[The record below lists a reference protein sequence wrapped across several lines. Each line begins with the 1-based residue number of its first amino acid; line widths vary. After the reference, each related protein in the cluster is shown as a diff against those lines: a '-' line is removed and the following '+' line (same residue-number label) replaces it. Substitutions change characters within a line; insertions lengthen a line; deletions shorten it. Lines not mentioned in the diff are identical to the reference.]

1 MEHSSA
7 LTAIFIAF
15 VAAIVGGEIAMRLK
29 MPSVVGQIFAGVLV
43 GKSVLGWVST
53 ESTPTLIDLGELG
66 AAFLLFS
73 VGLETPLK
81 KIGKVGPEALTVA
94 VLGVLV
100 PFIVGFGWAHF
111 YGLANAQSIFVASA
125 FIATS
130 AGITAKILQEL
141 GVIDKKYSQVILG
154 AAVIDDV
161 LAMLVLSVVS
171 AISTGQPINF
181 ASIGLISVQSLGF
194 IFIMATVGRRLAK
207 TSGRMLG
214 KPLSPLSPWSLSIAL
229 CIGVAVLANQLGL
242 AAIIGAFLV
251 GMVLAETDYRDWIHE
266 KVIDLNEFIVP
277 FFFIAAG
284 LNVDVQA
291 FKSLGAI
298 GSLILISILAV
309 VGKFVGAWLGA
320 KENRMLVGVGMVP
333 RGEVGIIIAGLGFQ
347 FRVIG
352 KDVYSLLVGMS
363 LVTSVVAAPILKLL
377 VKREA
382 GKLGSR
388 EAHDAEER
396 EEA

>member
-1 MEHSSA
+1 MENTSA
-7 LTAIFIAF
+7 LTAIFVAF
-15 VAAIVGGEIAMRLK
+15 VAAIIGGEIAMRLK
-29 MPSVVGQIFAGVLV
+29 MPSVVGQIVAGVLI
-43 GKSVLGWVST
+43 GRSALNWVSVDA
-53 ESTPTLIDLGELG
+53 TPVLRDLGELG

-73 VGLETPLK
+73 VGLETPFA
-81 KIGKVGPEALTVA
+81 KIGKVGKEAFLVA
-94 VLGVLV
+94 VLGVII
-100 PFIVGFGWAHF
+100 PFVLGFGWAHF
-111 YGLANAQSIFVASA
+111 SGLPTTQAIFVAAA

-161 LAMLVLSVVS
+161 LAMLVLSAVS
-171 AISTGQPINF
+171 SVSTGKGVNL
-181 ASIGLISVQSLGF
+181 ASVGLVAVQSAGF

-207 TSGRMLG
+207 TQGRLLD

-242 AAIIGAFLV
+242 AAIVGAFLV
-251 GMVLAETDYRDWIHE
+251 GMVLAETDYRDWIHQ

-277 FFFIAAG
+277 FFFISAG
-284 LNVDVQA
+284 LNVDIGA
-291 FKSLGAI
+291 FHSLSAV
-298 GSLILISILAV
+298 GSLVLISCLAV

-320 KENRMLVGVGMVP
+320 KEDRLLVGVGMVP

-352 KDVYSLLVGMS
+352 KDIYSLLVGMS

-377 VKREA
+377 VNREA
-382 GKLGSR
+382 KEPGSG
-388 EAHDAEER
+388 EAD
-396 EEA
+396 

>member
-1 MEHSSA
+1 MEHTSA

-15 VAAIVGGEIAMRLK
+15 IAAVIGGEIAMRLK
-29 MPSVVGQIFAGVLV
+29 MPSVVGQIFGGIII
-43 GKSVLGWVST
+43 GKSVLNWIAP
-53 ESTPTLIDLGELG
+53 ESTPIIIELGELG

-73 VGLETPLK
+73 VGLETPFA
-81 KIGKVGPEALTVA
+81 KIGKVGKEALIVA
-94 VLGVLV
+94 VLGVIV
-100 PFIVGFGWAHF
+100 PFIAGFGWAHLS
-111 YGLANAQSIFVASA
+111 GLPTAESIFVATA

-130 AGITAKILQEL
+130 AGITAKVLQEL

-161 LAMLVLSVVS
+161 LAMIVLSVVS
-171 AISTGQPINF
+171 SVSTGKGVNPL
-181 ASIGLISVQSLGF
+181 AIGLVIVQSLGF

-207 TSGRMLG
+207 SKGRMLN
-214 KPLSPLSPWSLSIAL
+214 KPLNPLSPWSLSIAL
-229 CIGVAVLANQLGL
+229 CIGVAVLSNMLGL

-277 FFFIAAG
+277 FFFISAG
-284 LNVDVQA
+284 LSVDIMA
-291 FKSLGAI
+291 FKSLPAI
-298 GSLILISILAV
+298 GSLLLISILAI

-320 KENRMLVGVGMVP
+320 KQDRTMVGVGMVP

-347 FRVIG
+347 FKVIG

-363 LVTSVVAAPILKLL
+363 LITSIVAAPVMKLL

-382 GKLGSR
+382 KKQES
-388 EAHDAEER
+388 
-396 EEA
+396 

>member
-1 MEHSSA
+1 MEHTSA
-7 LTAIFIAF
+7 LTAIFVAF
-15 VAAIVGGEIAMRLK
+15 IAAIVGGEIAMRLK
-29 MPSVVGQIFAGVLV
+29 MPSVVGQIFAGVIV
-43 GKSVLGWVST
+43 GKSVLGWIAPDA
-53 ESTPTLIDLGELG
+53 TPILIELGELG

-73 VGLETPLK
+73 VGLETPFA
-81 KIGKVGPEALTVA
+81 KIGKVGKEAMVVA
-94 VLGVLV
+94 ILGVIF
-100 PFIVGFGWAHF
+100 PFIIGFGWAHF
-111 YGLANAQSIFVASA
+111 AGLPNPQAVFVAAA

-171 AISTGQPINF
+171 SVSTGHSVNPGAI
-181 ASIGLISVQSLGF
+181 ALIAVQSLGF

-207 TSGRMLG
+207 TKGRMLD

-229 CIGVAVLANQLGL
+229 CIGVAVLANMLGL

-277 FFFIAAG
+277 FFFISAG
-284 LNVDVQA
+284 LNVDVAA
-291 FKSLGAI
+291 FNNLSSI
-298 GSLILISILAV
+298 GTLILVSALAV
-309 VGKFVGAWLGA
+309 IGKFVGAWLGA
-320 KENRMLVGVGMVP
+320 KEDRKLVGIGMVP

-347 FRVIG
+347 FKVIG
-352 KDVYSLLVGMS
+352 KDIYSLLVGMS
-363 LVTSVVAAPILKLL
+363 LVTSIVAAPILKIL
-377 VKREA
+377 VKKEA
-382 GKLGSR
+382 QTNPIDS
-388 EAHDAEER
+388 ENV
-396 EEA
+396 

>member
-1 MEHSSA
+1 MEHTSA

-15 VAAIVGGEIAMRLK
+15 IAAVIGGEIAMRLK
-29 MPSVVGQIFAGVLV
+29 MPSVVGQIFGGIVI
-43 GKSVLGWVST
+43 GKSVLNWIAP
-53 ESTPTLIDLGELG
+53 ESTPIIIELGELG

-73 VGLETPLK
+73 VGLETPFA
-81 KIGKVGPEALTVA
+81 KIGKVGKEALIVA
-94 VLGVLV
+94 VLGVIV
-100 PFIVGFGWAHF
+100 PFIAGFGWAHF
-111 YGLANAQSIFVASA
+111 SGLSNAESIFVATA

-130 AGITAKILQEL
+130 AGITAKVLQEL

-171 AISTGQPINF
+171 SVSTGKGVNPL
-181 ASIGLISVQSLGF
+181 AIGLVIVQSLGF

-207 TSGRMLG
+207 SKGQMLN

-229 CIGVAVLANQLGL
+229 CIGVAVLSNMLGL

-277 FFFIAAG
+277 FFFISAG
-284 LNVDVQA
+284 LSVDIMA
-291 FKSLGAI
+291 FKSLPAI
-298 GSLILISILAV
+298 GSLLLISALAI

-320 KENRMLVGVGMVP
+320 KQDRTMVGVGMVP

-347 FRVIG
+347 FKVIG

-363 LVTSVVAAPILKLL
+363 LITSIVAAPVLKWL
-377 VKREA
+377 VKRESKKQT
-382 GKLGSR
+382 G
-388 EAHDAEER
+388 
-396 EEA
+396 

>member
-1 MEHSSA
+1 MEHVSA

-15 VAAIVGGEIAMRLK
+15 LAAVIGGEIAMRLK
-29 MPSVVGQIFAGVLV
+29 MPSVVGQIIAGVVV
-43 GKSVLGWVST
+43 GRSALGWIAP
-53 ESTPTLIDLGELG
+53 ESNSILIELGELG

-73 VGLETPLK
+73 VGLETPFE
-81 KIGKVGPEALTVA
+81 KIGKVGKEAFFVA
-94 VLGVLV
+94 VLGVIV
-100 PFIVGFGWAHF
+100 PFVVGFGWAHF
-111 YGLANAQSIFVASA
+111 SGLPTAQAVFVAAA

-154 AAVIDDV
+154 AAIIDDV

-171 AISTGQPINF
+171 SVSTGKPVSL
-181 ASIGLISVQSLGF
+181 ASIGLIAIQSLGF

-207 TSGRMLG
+207 TRGQMLN

-229 CIGVAVLANQLGL
+229 CIGVAVLANQIGL

-251 GMVLAETDYRDWIHE
+251 GMVLAETEYRDWIHE

-277 FFFIAAG
+277 FFFISAG
-284 LNVDVQA
+284 LNVDVTA
-291 FKSLGAI
+291 FSKPSAI
-298 GSLILISILAV
+298 GSLILVSVLAI

-320 KENRMLVGVGMVP
+320 KEDRMLVGVGMVP

-347 FRVIG
+347 FKVIG
-352 KDVYSLLVGMS
+352 KDIYSLLVGMS
-363 LVTSVVAAPILKLL
+363 LITSVVAAPILKML
-377 VKREA
+377 VKQEA
-382 GKLGSR
+382 KKQGS
-388 EAHDAEER
+388 
-396 EEA
+396 

>member
-1 MEHSSA
+1 MEHTSA

-15 VAAIVGGEIAMRLK
+15 LAAVVGGEVAMRLK

-43 GKSVLGWVST
+43 GRSVFGWVST
-53 ESTPTLIDLGELG
+53 TDSPILVDLGELG

-73 VGLETPLK
+73 VGLETPFA
-81 KIGKVGPEALTVA
+81 KIGKVGKEAFLVA
-94 VLGVLV
+94 VLGVIV

-111 YGLANAQSIFVASA
+111 SGLPTAQAVFVAAA

-141 GVIDKKYSQVILG
+141 GVIDQKYSQVILG

-171 AISTGQPINF
+171 SISTGQAINL
-181 ASIGLISVQSLGF
+181 ASIGLVAVQSLGF

-207 TSGRMLG
+207 SKGAMLLD
-214 KPLSPLSPWSLSIAL
+214 KPKSPLSPWSLSIAL

-277 FFFIAAG
+277 FFFISAG
-284 LNVDVQA
+284 LNVDVSA
-291 FKSLGAI
+291 FQSVGAI
-298 GSLILISILAV
+298 GSLALISVLAV
-309 VGKFVGAWLGA
+309 AGKFVGAWLGA
-320 KENRMLVGVGMVP
+320 KEDRVVVGIGMVP

-347 FRVIG
+347 FKVIG
-352 KDVYSLLVGMS
+352 KDIYSLLVGMS
-363 LVTSVVAAPILKLL
+363 LVTSIVAAPILKML

-382 GKLGSR
+382 K
-388 EAHDAEER
+388 EA
-396 EEA
+396 

>member
-15 VAAIVGGEIAMRLK
+15 LAAIIGGEIAMRLK
-29 MPSVVGQIFAGVLV
+29 MPSVVGQIFAGVSVGRSVFGWISTADTPILV
-43 GKSVLGWVST
+43 
-53 ESTPTLIDLGELG
+53 DLGELG

-73 VGLETPLK
+73 VGLETPFA
-81 KIGKVGPEALTVA
+81 KIGKVGKEAFTVA
-94 VLGVLV
+94 VLGVIV
-100 PFIVGFGWAHF
+100 PFVVGFGWAHF
-111 YGLANAQSIFVASA
+111 VGLPNAQAVFVAAA

-171 AISTGQPINF
+171 SISTGQAINF
-181 ASIGLISVQSLGF
+181 ASIGLVAVQSLGF

-207 TSGRMLG
+207 SKGQMLD

-277 FFFIAAG
+277 FFFISAG
-284 LNVDVQA
+284 LNVDISA

-298 GSLILISILAV
+298 GSLILISVLAI

-320 KENRMLVGVGMVP
+320 KDDRMLVGIGMVP

-352 KDVYSLLVGMS
+352 KDIYSLLVGMS
-363 LVTSVVAAPILKLL
+363 LLTSIVAAPILKML
-377 VKREA
+377 VKRE
-382 GKLGSR
+382 GKKSP
-388 EAHDAEER
+388 
-396 EEA
+396 

>member
-1 MEHSSA
+1 MEHTSA

-15 VAAIVGGEIAMRLK
+15 IAAVIGGEIAMRLK
-29 MPSVVGQIFAGVLV
+29 MPSVVGQIFGGIII
-43 GKSVLGWVST
+43 GKSVLNWIAP
-53 ESTPTLIDLGELG
+53 ESTPIIIELGELG

-73 VGLETPLK
+73 VGLETPFA
-81 KIGKVGPEALTVA
+81 KIGKVGKEALIVA
-94 VLGVLV
+94 VLGVIV
-100 PFIVGFGWAHF
+100 PFIAGFGWAH
-111 YGLANAQSIFVASA
+111 LSSLPTAESIFVATA

-130 AGITAKILQEL
+130 AGITAKVLQEL

-161 LAMLVLSVVS
+161 HPMIVLSVVS
-171 AISTGQPINF
+171 SVSTGKGVNPL
-181 ASIGLISVQSLGF
+181 AIGLVIVQSLGF

-207 TSGRMLG
+207 SKGRMLN
-214 KPLSPLSPWSLSIAL
+214 KPLNPLSPWSLSIAL
-229 CIGVAVLANQLGL
+229 CIGVAVLSNMLGL

-277 FFFIAAG
+277 FFFISAG
-284 LNVDVQA
+284 LSVDIMA
-291 FKSLGAI
+291 FKSLSAI
-298 GSLILISILAV
+298 GSLLLISILAI

-320 KENRMLVGVGMVP
+320 KQDRTMVGVGMVP

-347 FRVIG
+347 FKVIG

-363 LVTSVVAAPILKLL
+363 LITSIVAAPVMKWL

-382 GKLGSR
+382 KKQES
-388 EAHDAEER
+388 
-396 EEA
+396 

>member
-1 MEHSSA
+1 MEHTSA

-15 VAAIVGGEIAMRLK
+15 IAAVIGGEIAMRLK
-29 MPSVVGQIFAGVLV
+29 MPSVVGQIFGGIII
-43 GKSVLGWVST
+43 GKSVLNWIAP
-53 ESTPTLIDLGELG
+53 ESTPVIIELGELG

-73 VGLETPLK
+73 VGLETPFA
-81 KIGKVGPEALTVA
+81 KIGKVGKEALIVA
-94 VLGVLV
+94 VLGVII

-111 YGLANAQSIFVASA
+111 SGLPNAESIFVATA

-130 AGITAKILQEL
+130 AGITAKVLQEL

-171 AISTGQPINF
+171 SVSTGKGVNPLAI
-181 ASIGLISVQSLGF
+181 ALVIVQSLGF

-207 TSGRMLG
+207 SKGQMLD

-229 CIGVAVLANQLGL
+229 CIGVAVLSNMLGL

-277 FFFIAAG
+277 FFFISAG
-284 LNVDVQA
+284 LSVDIMA
-291 FKSLGAI
+291 FKSLPAI
-298 GSLILISILAV
+298 GSLLLISILAI

-320 KENRMLVGVGMVP
+320 KQDRTMVGVGMVP

-347 FRVIG
+347 FKVIG

-363 LVTSVVAAPILKLL
+363 LITSIVAAPVMKWL

-382 GKLGSR
+382 KKQ
-388 EAHDAEER
+388 EN
-396 EEA
+396 

>member
-1 MEHSSA
+1 MEHTSA

-15 VAAIVGGEIAMRLK
+15 LAAVVGGEVAMRVK

-43 GKSVLGWVST
+43 GRSVFGWVST
-53 ESTPTLIDLGELG
+53 TDSPILVDLGELG

-73 VGLETPLK
+73 VGLETPFA
-81 KIGKVGPEALTVA
+81 KIGKVGKEAFLVA
-94 VLGVLV
+94 VLGVIV

-111 YGLANAQSIFVASA
+111 SGLPTAQAVFVAAA

-141 GVIDKKYSQVILG
+141 GVIDQKYSQVILG

-171 AISTGQPINF
+171 SISTGQAINL
-181 ASIGLISVQSLGF
+181 ASIGLVAVQSLGF

-207 TSGRMLG
+207 SKGAMLLD
-214 KPLSPLSPWSLSIAL
+214 KPKSPLSPWSLSIAL

-277 FFFIAAG
+277 FFFISAG
-284 LNVDVQA
+284 LNVDVSA
-291 FKSLGAI
+291 FQSVGAI
-298 GSLILISILAV
+298 GSLALISVLAV
-309 VGKFVGAWLGA
+309 AGKFVGAWLGA
-320 KENRMLVGVGMVP
+320 KEDRVVVGIGMVP

-347 FRVIG
+347 FKVIG
-352 KDVYSLLVGMS
+352 KDIYSLLVGMS
-363 LVTSVVAAPILKLL
+363 LVTSIVAAPILKML

-382 GKLGSR
+382 K
-388 EAHDAEER
+388 EA
-396 EEA
+396 

>member
-1 MEHSSA
+1 
-7 LTAIFIAF
+7 
-15 VAAIVGGEIAMRLK
+15 MRLK

-43 GKSVLGWVST
+43 GRSVFGWVST
-53 ESTPTLIDLGELG
+53 VDTPILADLGELG

-73 VGLETPLK
+73 VGLETPFA
-81 KIGKVGPEALTVA
+81 KIGKVGKEAFTVA
-94 VLGVLV
+94 ILGVIV
-100 PFIVGFGWAHF
+100 PFVVGFGWAHF
-111 YGLANAQSIFVASA
+111 IGLPTTQAVFVAAA

-141 GVIDKKYSQVILG
+141 GVIDQKYSQVILG

-171 AISTGQPINF
+171 SVSTGQSVNF
-181 ASIGLISVQSLGF
+181 MSIGIVVVQSLGF
-194 IFIMATVGRRLAK
+194 IFIMATVGRRFAK
-207 TSGRMLG
+207 NNGRILN

-277 FFFIAAG
+277 FFFVTAG
-284 LNVDVQA
+284 MSVDISA
-291 FKSLGAI
+291 FKSAGAI
-298 GSLILISILAV
+298 GSLILISVLAIA
-309 VGKFVGAWLGA
+309 GKFVGAWLGA
-320 KENRMLVGVGMVP
+320 KEDRMLVGVGMVP

-352 KDVYSLLVGMS
+352 KDIYSLLVGMS
-363 LVTSVVAAPILKLL
+363 LVTSIVAAPILKML
-377 VKREA
+377 VKRTAKEQV
-382 GKLGSR
+382 S
-388 EAHDAEER
+388 ESEF
-396 EEA
+396 